1 MPLITVT
8 DAPVRDAA
16 ADVLILPLV
25 PGADEAPA
33 TVPGSPEISQAIAG
47 LDASASRGDIHRIP
61 SNGLAAATSLLL
73 VGIGEEDLTAAE
85 EEELRL
91 AFGAATRSLSGVDTA
106 AMALPGGS
114 EQQLAAAVE
123 GAALG
128 AYAFIAHKSDAD
140 KAKPA
145 LTSLIVLS
153 EDPSAQ
159 AAAERAGLLSEVVD
173 ITRDLVNTPPNLL
186 YRSEERRVGKEC
198 TAGWSPEPSKRRRK
212 GSVTARI

>member
-1 MPLITVT
+1 MPLITVS

-106 AMALPGGS
+106 AIG
-114 EQQLAAAVE
+114 
-123 GAALG
+123 
-128 AYAFIAHKSDAD
+128 H
-140 KAKPA
+140 
-145 LTSLIVLS
+145 
-153 EDPSAQ
+153 
-159 AAAERAGLLSEVVD
+159 AGVS
-173 ITRDLVNTPPNLL
+173 
-186 YRSEERRVGKEC
+186 
-198 TAGWSPEPSKRRRK
+198 
-212 GSVTARI
+212 